1 MLNKIFEDQ
10 EIKIFTDAVKN
21 YFSVQTNNEAFIKT
35 AFLSN
40 AEIKTLDYT
49 GIITLSGD
57 YKGCVYFTAPRFM
70 LVDLLTNMSET
81 NVSEINLL
89 DIVGE
94 IANTIS
100 GNARKHFGKG
110 LEISVPVKFSG
121 KVQQLGHNI
130 RQSPLTISILWKGFE
145 AFVVVDIDKK

>member
-1 MLNKIFEDQ
+1 MLK
-10 EIKIFTDAVKN
+10 
-21 YFSVQTNNEAFIKT
+21 S
-35 AFLSN
+35 
-40 AEIKTLDYT
+40 KTLDYT

-57 YKGCVYFTAPRFM
+57 YKDVYFTAPRFM

-110 LEISVPVKFSG
+110 LEYLS
-121 KVQQLGHNI
+121 Q
-130 RQSPLTISILWKGFE
+130 
-145 AFVVVDIDKK
+145 

>member
-1 MLNKIFEDQ
+1 MLNKIFDEH

-21 YFSVQTNNEAFIKT
+21 YFSLQTSEEAIIKT
-35 AFLSN
+35 AFLSTS
-40 AEIKTLDYT
+40 EIKTLDYT
-49 GIITLSGD
+49 GIITLFGD
-57 YKGCVYFTAPRFM
+57 YKGCVYFTAPRFL
-70 LVDLLTNMSET
+70 LVELLTNLQET
-81 NVSEINLL
+81 NISELNLL

-100 GNARKHFGKG
+100 GNARQHFGKG
-110 LEISVPVKFSG
+110 LEISVPVKFAG

-130 RQSPLTISILWKGFE
+130 RQSPLTIAIQWKGHE

>member
-1 MLNKIFEDQ
+1 MLNKIFDDK

-21 YFSVQTNNEAFIKT
+21 YFSVQTSNEATIKT

-40 AEIKTLDYT
+40 NEIKTLDYT
-49 GIITLSGD
+49 GIITLAGD

-70 LVDLLTNMSET
+70 LIDLLNNMNEP
-81 NVSEINLL
+81 NISEINLL

-110 LEISVPVKFSG
+110 LDISVPVKFAG
-121 KVQQLGHNI
+121 KVHQLGHNI
-130 RQSPLTISILWKGFE
+130 RQSPLTISIAWKGFE